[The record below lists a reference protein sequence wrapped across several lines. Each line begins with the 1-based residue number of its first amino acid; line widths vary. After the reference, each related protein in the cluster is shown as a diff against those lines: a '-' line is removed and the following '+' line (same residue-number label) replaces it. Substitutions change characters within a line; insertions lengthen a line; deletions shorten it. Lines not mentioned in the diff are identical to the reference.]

1 MLKDCME
8 ERGMLMVD
16 YQIGFGKAALPLSET
31 DLPLGEFDQIDT
43 PLITRCIWLK
53 GPVSAAIISFE
64 LTALRPEAVA
74 SLQAQAAN
82 ALSCPLNQVWIT
94 VTHSFSSPHL
104 PSIASKDPHRNQVM
118 KQALTQSLNEAI
130 TAAQQDLQAFELSQQ
145 TIACPLNVNR
155 NLQIPAGWW
164 LGANYTGYSNHDLR
178 LLAFKQ
184 MNGHVGMLINYDLQS
199 SVLDHL
205 KNSAG
210 TRTIDHDL
218 VGRAS
223 ALIESAH
230 PGWLAMFITGAAGD
244 QMPLWQGKASQPY
257 AHSVA
262 LCKSQAE
269 VLTSCVLQGLAKAD
283 HWQSLNHFLTQIVPF
298 QVPQQVRQMG
308 TFELKPTHH
317 FDFVN
322 NGKML
327 DLTLNVWHF
336 NDVLLI
342 ATQPELNSEFADKCR
357 QILKSPQAM
366 IATLVNGAA
375 KYLPTAGDYERCTY
389 QAMNADIGFGGDTA
403 FMQAIKKIKEG

>member
-1 MLKDCME
+1 
-8 ERGMLMVD
+8 MLMAD
-16 YQIGFGKAALPLSET
+16 YQIGFGKSALPLSET
-31 DLPLGEFDQIDT
+31 DLPLGEFDAIDT

-53 GPVSAAIISFE
+53 GPASGAIISFE
-64 LTALRPEAVA
+64 LTSLRPEAVE
-74 SLQAQAAN
+74 SLKKQAARKLN
-82 ALSCPLNQVWIT
+82 CPLSQVWIT

-104 PSIASKDPHRNQVM
+104 PSVASKDPHRDQVM
-118 KQALTQSLNEAI
+118 KQALTRSLNEAI
-130 TAAQQDLQAFELSQQ
+130 SLAQQDLQAFELSQQ
-145 TIACPLNVNR
+145 TITCPLNVNR
-155 NLQIPAGWW
+155 NVKTAAGWW
-164 LGANYTGYSNHDLR
+164 LGANFAGYSNHDLR

-184 MNGHVGMLINYDLQS
+184 VNGHVGMLINYDLQS

-205 KNSAG
+205 QNSAG

-223 ALIESAH
+223 ALIESKH

-244 QMPLWQGKASQPY
+244 QMPLWQGKAGQSY
-257 AHSVA
+257 TKSVA
-262 LCKSQAE
+262 LCESQAE
-269 VLTSCVLQGLAKAD
+269 VLYSCVLQGLSKAD
-283 HWQSLNHFLTQIVPF
+283 HWQKLNHFLTQIVSF

-322 NGKML
+322 NGKMI

-336 NDVLLI
+336 NDVLFV

-357 QILKSPQAM
+357 LILKSPQAM

-389 QAMNADIGFGGDTA
+389 QAMNADIGFGGETA